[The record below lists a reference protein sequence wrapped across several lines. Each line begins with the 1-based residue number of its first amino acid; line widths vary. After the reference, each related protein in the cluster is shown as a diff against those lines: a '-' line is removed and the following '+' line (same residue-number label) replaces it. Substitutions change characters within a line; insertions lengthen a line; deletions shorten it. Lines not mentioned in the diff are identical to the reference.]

1 MHTTRRIQPYFQNH
15 SVVIKADYHIMKM
28 LCKLDLA
35 SQMIGWL
42 VELSGYEIKYELRG
56 PMKSQNLVDFLVE
69 LSPEIESSNDDH
81 WILHFDG
88 FSNLKGSG
96 VGIVQEGFG
105 NILVE
110 KSMRFDFKT
119 NNNQTK
125 YGR

>member
-1 MHTTRRIQPYFQNH
+1 
-15 SVVIKADYHIMKM
+15 
-28 LCKLDLA
+28 
-35 SQMIGWL
+35 MIGWL